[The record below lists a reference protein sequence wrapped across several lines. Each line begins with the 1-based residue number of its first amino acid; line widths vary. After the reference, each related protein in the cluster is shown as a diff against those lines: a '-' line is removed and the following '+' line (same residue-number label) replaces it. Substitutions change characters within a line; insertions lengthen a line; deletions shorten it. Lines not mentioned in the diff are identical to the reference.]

1 MVKPLKACLYVIYL
15 LLAVVFLS
23 EILLRIYFAF
33 EVSPRVLAYGTSAY
47 ENTFGKDRR
56 QQLVEEYDKEF
67 EEWVRREELENTVYH
82 QDREM
87 GGYRKFFSNEEK
99 YHRDSETGE
108 SFRIGINSRGFRG
121 PEFKEMKPEGVIRI
135 LTLGASSTFGF
146 FNRDHETYP
155 SQLQN
160 NLEKRCPDKVF
171 EVINFA
177 IPKSTADN
185 IRSMLIAEGI
195 RLRPDIMTFYEGR
208 NDSDKTH
215 PMDFKGGETDD
226 ESPKV
231 TFGNLLTEKLVVF
244 RFVDQLI
251 SAKTRHGVDSVR
263 ESLDSV
269 ASRTSR
275 EFLGDLES
283 IRKLA
288 EHYDIHL
295 IIANQQASSQS
306 WFQVPLEKRQMMKGL
321 SYDQE
326 AEQIHYRITQG
337 QSISGYEFNF
347 LIHRKLMQDLE
358 NWAVKKGLPFV
369 DIIELL
375 DMERDHLISY
385 VHLDAYANGIIA
397 ESFGSAVQQHL
408 ECGIEQNSISQVD

>member
-1 MVKPLKACLYVIYL
+1 MVKPLKASLYVIYL
-15 LLAVVFLS
+15 LLVVVFLS
-23 EILLRIYFAF
+23 EVLLRTYFAI

-56 QQLVEEYDKEF
+56 QQLEEQYDKEL
-67 EEWVRREELENTVYH
+67 EEWVKREELENTVYH

-146 FNRDHETYP
+146 FNRDHEAYP

-195 RLRPDIMTFYEGR
+195 RLRPDIM
-208 NDSDKTH
+208 
-215 PMDFKGGETDD
+215 
-226 ESPKV
+226 
-231 TFGNLLTEKLVVF
+231 
-244 RFVDQLI
+244 I
-251 SAKTRHGVDSVR
+251 
-263 ESLDSV
+263 
-269 ASRTSR
+269 
-275 EFLGDLES
+275 
-283 IRKLA
+283 
-288 EHYDIHL
+288 
-295 IIANQQASSQS
+295 
-306 WFQVPLEKRQMMKGL
+306 
-321 SYDQE
+321 
-326 AEQIHYRITQG
+326 
-337 QSISGYEFNF
+337 
-347 LIHRKLMQDLE
+347 
-358 NWAVKKGLPFV
+358 
-369 DIIELL
+369 
-375 DMERDHLISY
+375 
-385 VHLDAYANGIIA
+385 
-397 ESFGSAVQQHL
+397 
-408 ECGIEQNSISQVD
+408 

>member
-23 EILLRIYFAF
+23 EVLLRIYFAI

-67 EEWVRREELENTVYH
+67 EDWVKREELENTVYH

-121 PEFKEMKPEGVIRI
+121 PEIKEMKPEGVIRI

-155 SQLQN
+155 SQLQK

-195 RLRPDIMTFYEGR
+195 KLRPDIMTFYEGR

-215 PMDFKGGETDD
+215 PMDFKGGETYD

-231 TFGNLLTEKLVVF
+231 TFWDLLTEKLVAF

-251 SAKTRHGVDSVR
+251 STKTRHGVDSVR

-269 ASRTSR
+269 AERTSR
-275 EFLGDLES
+275 EFLGDLEA

-288 EHYDIHL
+288 GQYDIHF
-295 IIANQQASSQS
+295 IVANQQASSQS
-306 WFQVPLEKRQMMKGL
+306 WFQVPLEKRQIMKGL

-337 QSISGYEFNF
+337 ESISGYEFNF
-347 LIHRKLMQDLE
+347 LTHQQLMQDLE
-358 NWAVKKGLPFV
+358 EWAVKNELPFV

-385 VHLDAYANGIIA
+385 VHLDAYANGLIA
-397 ESFGSAVQQHL
+397 DSFGSAVQQHL